1 MGSLSFTQKVSPVIM
16 KILLIAATLAIASAA
31 FAPSCEECNQAA
43 AGLLARLTS
52 PESIEEQTGILIS
65 QVCPQAADAA
75 ACEAGLSMWW
85 SDMANCLYPAFIGA
99 GDACE
104 RLGLCKVKSVLGD
117 WTCDDCTAI
126 MTRVAEFMQQPDTID
141 QGVGI
146 LQGEC
151 FCGAEGHTD
160 ECAGLVATLAEPAM
174 QVLSAVLME
183 TTPELCQDI
192 VGVC

>member
-1 MGSLSFTQKVSPVIM
+1 MGTPVPAESQSSQNERGSPA
-16 KILLIAATLAIASAA
+16 LRHPPLASAS
-31 FAPSCEECNQAA
+31 FAPSCEECNAAA

-52 PESIEEQTGILIS
+52 PESIAEQTGILIS

-75 ACEAGLSMWW
+75 AFEAGLSQWW
-85 SDMANCLYPAFIGA
+85 GDMANCLFPAFIGA

-104 RLGLCKVKSVLGD
+104 QLGLCKVKSTLGD
-117 WTCDDCTAI
+117 WTCDDCTDI
-126 MTRVAEFMQQPDTID
+126 MTRVTAFMVKPESIE
-141 QGVGI
+141 QGLAV
-146 LQGEC
+146 LNGEC
-151 FCGAEGHTD
+151 FCGAEGHTA
-160 ECAGLVATLAEPAM
+160 ECPDLVASLAEPAM

>member
-1 MGSLSFTQKVSPVIM
+1 MGLLFLQKVTPVKM
-16 KILLIAATLAIASAA
+16 KVLLLSATLTLASAS
-31 FAPSCEECNQAA
+31 FAPSCEECNAAA

-52 PESIEEQTGILIS
+52 PESIADQTGILIS

-75 ACEAGLSMWW
+75 ACEAGLS
-85 SDMANCLYPAFIGA
+85 PAFIGA

-104 RLGLCKVKSVLGD
+104 QLGLCKVKSGLGD
-117 WTCDDCTAI
+117 WTCDDCTDI
-126 MTRVAEFMQQPDTID
+126 MTRVAAFMVKPETIE
-141 QGVGI
+141 QGLAV
-146 LQGEC
+146 LNGEC
-151 FCGAEGHTD
+151 FCGAEGHTA
-160 ECAGLVATLAEPAM
+160 ECPDLVASLAEPAM

>member
-1 MGSLSFTQKVSPVIM
+1 MGTLRSQKVTPVEM
-16 KILLIAATLAIASAA
+16 KVLLIAATLALASAG
-31 FAPSCEECNQAA
+31 FAPSCDECNAAA

-85 SDMANCLYPAFIGA
+85 PDMANCLYPAFIGA
-99 GDACE
+99 GDACQQ
-104 RLGLCKVKSVLGD
+104 LGLCKVRSVLGD
-117 WTCDDCTAI
+117 WTCDDCTDI
-126 MTRVAEFMQQPDTID
+126 MTRVAEFMKKQETIA
-141 QGVGI
+141 QGIAI

-151 FCGAEGHTD
+151 FCGAEGHTAD
-160 ECAGLVATLAEPAM
+160 CPDLAASLADPAM